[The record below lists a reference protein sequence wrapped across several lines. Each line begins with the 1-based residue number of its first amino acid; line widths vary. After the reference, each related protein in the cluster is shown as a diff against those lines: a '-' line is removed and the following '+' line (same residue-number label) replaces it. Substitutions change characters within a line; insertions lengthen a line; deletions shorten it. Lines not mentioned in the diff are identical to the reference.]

1 MIHASVAFLENK
13 INLNH
18 SYTEDTTFP
27 ETVWDPSSQEVHF
40 WRGSWLGFQ
49 EWGITKP
56 DTSEM
61 EDFGSRSC
69 CSYLDIQLD
78 WFNAWAQPLSHL
90 RVIILVSLCALQI
103 DYHMHSWD
111 SFFHLLWWTDEVS
124 NFISA
129 AYTDELYFYSSL
141 PIQMTLQCREII
153 QFYLIIN
160 NYSQLLFFQ
169 LID

>member
-1 MIHASVAFLENK
+1 MLQLHSLRIKSASTTATQRTQHFQRQFETLPLKKCIFGEGADWAFGNEE
-13 INLNH
+13 
-18 SYTEDTTFP
+18 S
-27 ETVWDPSSQEVHF
+27 
-40 WRGSWLGFQ
+40 
-49 EWGITKP
+49 KP
-56 DTSEM
+56 DTSEI

-78 WFNAWAQPLSHL
+78 WFNAWAQLLSHL
-90 RVIILVSLCALQI
+90 QVIILVSLCALQI
-103 DYHMHSWD
+103 IYHIHSWD

-124 NFISA
+124 NFVSA
-129 AYTDELYFYSSL
+129 AYTDEPYFY
-141 PIQMTLQCREII
+141 IQMTLQCREII